1 MSFRG
6 LKLII
11 RSILVAAVLVAFV
24 GPWAGGAG
32 AEDYPARPIHLI
44 VPYPAGGANDIFA
57 RLIGQKLNDS
67 LGKPVVIENRAGAS
81 TMIASGFVAKA
92 APDGYTLLLNNSTL
106 GITTILYKTVPYKLD
121 DFTFI
126 APVANSPIVLV
137 VTQSSPLH
145 SLTDLVAAA
154 KAAPGKLNYAATGP
168 GGATHLISEHFN
180 RIFGVRT
187 VEVDYRGAAPLMTD
201 LLGGQVE
208 FYFEP
213 VNGSME
219 PITSGQLRALAVTS
233 EVRLPA
239 APGVPTFKELGTPA
253 MTATIAYGIFGPA
266 HLPGDIVAK
275 LNSAIGAAV
284 RSPDVNA
291 RFVAEGD
298 VPMTAMPAA
307 FAAQFRANVGFWADV
322 IKPLNLRLD

>member
-1 MSFRG
+1 V
-6 LKLII
+6 KLNI
-11 RSILVAAVLVAFV
+11 RSILVAAVLAVL
-24 GPWAGGAG
+24 AGGAA
-32 AEDYPARPIHLI
+32 AEDYPVRPIHLI

-137 VTQSSPLH
+137 VTQSSPVH
-145 SLTDLVAAA
+145 SLKDLVVAA

-233 EVRLPA
+233 DVRLPA
-239 APGVPTFKELGTPA
+239 APDVPTFKELGDPA

-266 HLPGDIVAK
+266 HLPDDIVAR

-284 RSPDVNA
+284 QSPDVNA

-298 VPMTAMPAA
+298 VPITAAPAE

-322 IKPLNLRLD
+322 IRPLNLSLD

>member
-1 MSFRG
+1 MNLTKR
-6 LKLII
+6 
-11 RSILVAAVLVAFV
+11 LVALI
-24 GPWAGGAG
+24 AGLALLAGAAA

-57 RLIGQKLNDS
+57 RLVGQKLNDS

-81 TMIASGFVAKA
+81 TMIASSFVAKA
-92 APDGYTLLLNNSTL
+92 PADGYTLLLNNSTL
-106 GITTILYKTVPYKLD
+106 GITTILYKTVPYRLD

-137 VTQSSPLH
+137 VNQASPLH
-145 SLTDLVAAA
+145 SVADLVAAA

-180 RIFGVRT
+180 RIFEVRT
-187 VEVDYRGAAPLMTD
+187 IEVDYRGAAPLLTD

-219 PITSGQLRALAVTS
+219 PIKGGQLRALAVTS
-233 EVRLPA
+233 EARLPA
-239 APGVPTFKELGTPA
+239 APDVPTFQELGTPA

-266 HLPGDIVAK
+266 HLPADIVAK
-275 LNSAIGAAV
+275 LNRAIGAAV
-284 RSPDVNA
+284 SAPDVNA
-291 RFVAEGD
+291 RLQAEGD
-298 VPMTAMPAA
+298 VPVTATPAE
-307 FAAQFRANVGFWADV
+307 FAAQFRANVGFWAEI
-322 IKPLNLRLD
+322 IKPLNLQLD

>member
-1 MSFRG
+1 
-6 LKLII
+6 LNL
-11 RSILVAAVLVAFV
+11 RSILIAAVLAVL
-24 GPWAGGAG
+24 AGSAR
-32 AEDYPARPIHLI
+32 AEDYPTRPIHLI

-81 TMIASGFVAKA
+81 TMIANAFVAKA

-106 GITTILYKTVPYKLD
+106 GITTILYKKVSYRLD

-126 APVANSPIVLV
+126 APVANSPIILV
-137 VTQSSPLH
+137 VNQSSPLR
-145 SLTDLVAAA
+145 SLKDLVAAA

-180 RIFGVRT
+180 RVFGVRT
-187 VEVDYRGAAPLMTD
+187 VEVDYRGAAPLLTD
-201 LLGGQVE
+201 LLGGQVD

-213 VNGSME
+213 VNGSMD
-219 PITSGQLRALAVTS
+219 PIKAGQLRALAVTS
-233 EVRLPA
+233 EARLAA
-239 APGVPTFKELGTPA
+239 APDVPTFKELGTPA

-266 HLPGDIVAK
+266 HLPDEIVAK
-275 LNSAIGAAV
+275 LNTAIGAAV
-284 RSPDVNA
+284 LAPDVNA
-291 RFVAEGD
+291 RFLAEGD
-298 VPMTAMPAA
+298 VPKTATPAQ

-322 IKPLNLRLD
+322 IKPLNLQLD

>member
-1 MSFRG
+1 MNLTSRLIALTVG
-6 LKLII
+6 LML
-11 RSILVAAVLVAFV
+11 L
-24 GPWAGGAG
+24 AGGAA
-32 AEDYPARPIHLI
+32 AEDYPARPIRLI

-67 LGKPVVIENRAGAS
+67 LGKPVVIENRDGAS
-81 TMIASGFVAKA
+81 TMIGSSLVAKA
-92 APDGYTLLLNNSTL
+92 PADGYTLLLNNSTL
-106 GITTILYKTVPYKLD
+106 GTTTVLYRKVPYHLD

-137 VTQSSPLH
+137 VNQGSALR
-145 SLTDLVAAA
+145 SLEDLVAAA

-168 GGATHLISEHFN
+168 GGATHLITEHFN
-180 RIFGVRT
+180 RAFDIRT
-187 VEVDYRGAAPLMTD
+187 IEIDYRGAAPLMTD

-219 PITSGQLRALAVTS
+219 PIKSGQLRALAVTS
-233 EVRLPA
+233 EARLAA
-239 APGVPTFKELGTPA
+239 APDVPTFKELGYPA
-253 MTATIAYGIFGPA
+253 MTATIMYGIFGPA
-266 HLPGDIVAK
+266 HLPPDVVAK

-284 RSPDVNA
+284 QSPDVTA
-291 RFVAEGD
+291 RLLAEGD
-298 VPMTAMPAA
+298 VPVTAAPDQ

-322 IKPLNLRLD
+322 IKPLNLQLD